1 MKRGFTLIELLIT
14 MVLVAVLA
22 TVALTKYSTTLER
35 GRAMQAI
42 AVLRDI
48 SDAWNAQYIL
58 DNNTYPNSTTNP
70 DVANKWNA
78 DTIRIKHFGEP
89 NVVLQTTLA
98 TISITRDDG
107 SYTLTAT
114 NVGGELT
121 KISCTDTNNG
131 KDCLAIG
138 MISNGSEYI
147 LD

>member
-1 MKRGFTLIELLIT
+1 MKKGFTLIELLIT

-22 TVALTKYSTTLER
+22 TVALTKYTATLER
-35 GRAMQAI
+35 GRATQAI

-48 SDAWNAQYIL
+48 SDAANAQYIL
-58 DNNTYPNSTTNP
+58 NNNQYPA
-70 DVANKWNA
+70 ANTIQW
-78 DTIRIKHFGEP
+78 DSIRIKNFSVNEISLVTSA
-89 NVVLQTTLA
+89 NTA
-98 TISITRDDG
+98 TVSIDRDDD

-121 KISCTDTNNG
+121 KISCTDNNNG